1 MNDHPRAAD
10 PAGQFGPATYADW
23 RQSSLGEI
31 VEDLEQRLVLR
42 LAGDLQGRSVLDV
55 GCGDGTLTLA
65 FARGGAKS
73 VVGCDI
79 DPRMISRAAGRAA
92 QENEQIVRYLV
103 GDATRLPFVDQTFDL
118 VTTITVL
125 AFVADAEGAV
135 REMAR
140 VLKPGGML
148 VIGELGKWS
157 FWAARRRVR
166 GWLGSRMWR
175 AAAFRT
181 APRLRALVEAARLRV
196 EHVSGAIFFPPYLPL
211 ASRLA
216 RWDAT
221 LGERTTLGAA
231 FIAVKSRKE

>member
-1 MNDHPRAAD
+1 
-10 PAGQFGPATYADW
+10 
-23 RQSSLGEI
+23 
-31 VEDLEQRLVLR
+31 
-42 LAGDLQGRSVLDV
+42 V
-55 GCGDGTLTLA
+55 GGGDGTLTLA

-79 DPRMISRAAGRAA
+79 DPRMISRAASRAA
-92 QENEQIVRYLV
+92 QDEVQVVHDLV
-103 GDATRLPFVDQTFDL
+103 GDATHLPFRDQSFDL

-125 AFVADAEGAV
+125 AFVADAERAV

-140 VLKPGGML
+140 VLKPGGIL
-148 VIGELGKWS
+148 IIGDLGKWS

-181 APRLRALVEAARLRV
+181 APQLNALVEAAQQRV
-196 EHVSGAIFFPPYLPL
+196 DHVSGAIFFPPYLPL
-211 ASRLA
+211 ARRLA